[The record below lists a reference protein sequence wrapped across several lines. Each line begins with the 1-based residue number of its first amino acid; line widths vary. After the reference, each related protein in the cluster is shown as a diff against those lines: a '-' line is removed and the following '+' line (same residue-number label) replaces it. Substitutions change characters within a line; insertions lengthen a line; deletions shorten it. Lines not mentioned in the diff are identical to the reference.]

1 MLDSICVA
9 LQKMLRQNI
18 HPDVVSNLGDDE
30 PMPRSHVEAITNFFK
45 SSINLEVQPY
55 IWQKQLDRNAGFL
68 GTQKC

>member
-9 LQKMLRQNI
+9 LQKKLRQNI

-55 IWQKQLDRNAGFL
+55 I
-68 GTQKC
+68 C